1 MDRQDCFNV
10 GSMVVMMNEDCCDIL
25 AISTHPDDI
34 ELACGGSLILAAR
47 QGLRVVIQDLTRGE
61 ASSRGT
67 VIVRHAEATEAARRL
82 GVLRRQ
88 PLDLPDTQLGKDIA
102 EADALV
108 AVIRALRP
116 RLVLGPAGSDR
127 HPDHVAACALVRR
140 ALFLA
145 GLATH
150 GTGERHRV
158 ATFASYPGHHP
169 ITPSFVVDVTSV
181 WQERMDALAAYASQ
195 FQQQDGAET
204 ILNGGDFLRFV
215 EARAI
220 MYGAMIG
227 SRYGEAYQLD
237 GPMGVSGLGHL
248 WVAQTSS
255 YKSFL

>member
-1 MDRQDCFNV
+1 MERKDCFNV
-10 GSMVVMMNEDCCDIL
+10 GSMVVMMNEDFCDIL
-25 AISTHPDDI
+25 AVSTHPDDV

-61 ASSRGT
+61 ASSCGT
-67 VIVRHAEATEAARRL
+67 PIIRQAEAAEAAHRL
-82 GVLRRQ
+82 CVLRRQ
-88 PLDLPDTQLGKDIA
+88 PLALRDTQLGQDIR
-102 EADALV
+102 EADPLV

-127 HPDHVAACALVRR
+127 HPDHVAACAIVRR

-158 ATFASYPGHHP
+158 ETFASYPGHHP

-195 FQQQDGAET
+195 FQRQGGAET
-204 ILNGGDFLRFV
+204 FLNGGDFLRCV

-237 GPMGVSGLGHL
+237 GPMGVAGLEHL
-248 WVAQTSS
+248 LIAQTST